1 MMAEQKISVAL
12 VGMGGYGLTYVN
24 EILENSESYGMDCI
38 AMVDICPE
46 KCERIDEIRERGI
59 PVYTDM
65 EEMYKH
71 CQPELVFIATP
82 IHFHCRQV
90 CFALE
95 HGSNVLCEKPIAATL
110 ADAKKMLETEK
121 RTNRFVAIG
130 FQMCYHHV
138 LLEAKKDMLSGV
150 YGKPIKFKAII
161 GQRRNLAYY
170 QRGWAGKIKAGDD
183 YVYDSV
189 ANNSAAHYLHN
200 LYFMAGDE
208 LNRSAFPKEIE
219 AECYRGNY
227 IENFD
232 TITAKIKTTTGVDLY
247 FATFQCGEK
256 HHDHYAVCQL
266 EKGTVTIEQDGRMV
280 GRFNTGEIKEYG
292 SIYMPSKSK
301 MQYALEAVRGADTI
315 FCDINTAL
323 AHAYTIQY
331 IQDNIKVTDLTD
343 RSEVINVANEGEA
356 PNLVRC
362 VKGLDD
368 AMWDCFHQEAMLSSW
383 I

>member
-1 MMAEQKISVAL
+1 MTEKRVSAAL
-12 VGMGGYGLTYVN
+12 VGMGGYGMIYVN
-24 EILENSESYGMDCI
+24 EILDKGESYGMDCV
-38 AMVDICPE
+38 AMVDIYPE
-46 KCERIDEIRERGI
+46 KCDRIDEIKERGI

-71 CQPELVFIATP
+71 CQPELVFISTP
-82 IHFHCRQV
+82 IQFHCRQV

-95 HGSNVLCEKPIAATL
+95 HGSNVLCEKPVAATL
-110 ADAKKMLETEK
+110 ADAKKMLEVVK

-138 LLEAKKDMLSGV
+138 LLEAKKDMISGV
-150 YGKPIKFKAII
+150 YGKPIKFKAMI

-183 YVYDSV
+183 YIYDSV

-232 TITAKIKTTTGVDLY
+232 TITAKITTTTDVELY
-247 FATFQCGEK
+247 FAAFQCGERFY
-256 HHDHYAVCQL
+256 DHYAVCQL
-266 EKGTVTIEQDGRMV
+266 EKGTVSIEQDGRVV
-280 GRFNTGEIKEYG
+280 GKLNNGEIKNYG
-292 SIYMPSKSK
+292 SLYTPAKSK
-301 MQYALEAVRGADTI
+301 MQHALEAVRGEDTI
-315 FCDINTAL
+315 FCDINTAM
-323 AHAYTIQY
+323 AHVQTIQY
-331 IQDNIKVTDLTD
+331 IQDNVKVTDLTE
-343 RSEVINVANEGEA
+343 RSEVINVANEGET

-368 AMWDCFHQEAMLSSW
+368 AMKECFEYEKMLSAK